1 MAKAKKPEPEAATGN
16 KRRFGSHMSIAG
28 GHHNA
33 VDAAVK
39 IGFDTVQIFTKGN
52 QQWAAPPLTD
62 SGAKTFRDA
71 VASAGLGQ
79 PVGHTSYLINLASP
93 AEATR
98 NKSIAALID
107 EIERGERLGLSDLVM
122 HPGAHMNEGVEAGIK
137 RIVEALDEVHKAT
150 AGVKLRVA
158 LETTAGQGSSIGCAL
173 EHLQAIIGG
182 VKEPERL
189 SVCVDTCHI
198 FAAGYALDPAE
209 SYDNWVDL
217 LDRTVGVAR
226 VRLWHVNDS
235 VKPLGSRVDRHAGI
249 GRGLIPPGVFERIL
263 NDPRFADCPMI
274 LETPK
279 GEEDGVDLDSI
290 NLESL
295 RRLLRD

>member
-1 MAKAKKPEPEAATGN
+1 
-16 KRRFGSHMSIAG
+16 MSIAG

-33 VDAAVK
+33 VDSAVK

-62 SGAKTFRDA
+62 AGAKTFRDA
-71 VASAGLGQ
+71 VAKAGLGQ

-98 NKSIAALID
+98 SKSIAALID

-122 HPGAHMNEGVEAGIK
+122 HPGAHMNEGVDAGIR
-137 RIVEALDEVHKAT
+137 RIVDALDEVHKAT
-150 AGVKLRVA
+150 SGVNLRVA

-173 EHLQAIIGG
+173 EHLQAIIAG
-182 VKEPERL
+182 VREPERL

-209 SYDNWVDL
+209 SYDKWVDL
-217 LDRTVGVAR
+217 LESTVGASR

-249 GRGLIPPGVFERIL
+249 GRGLIPLAVFERIL

-295 RRLLRD
+295 RRLRRD